1 MSGLINK
8 ILQFM
13 NGEQEEHEEMTDEKE
28 NQYVAE
34 EDTGHLYETKN
45 NDYFFGRNKKNENK
59 IVSLHAASQI
69 KVVIVSPSHF
79 DDAQE
84 ICDHLKNKKPVIV
97 NLEDL
102 EKECAQRIID
112 FLSGALYA
120 LDGTIQKVSGAIYL
134 AAPCNVDVLNELKND
149 FKARNIFSWAK

>member
-1 MSGLINK
+1 MSGIINK

-13 NGEQEEHEEMTDEKE
+13 NGEQEELEEMTEEKDNQNTTDEDSV
-28 NQYVAE
+28 YV
-34 EDTGHLYETKN
+34 YEPKS
-45 NDYFFGRNKKNENK
+45 NDYFFGKSKKNENK
-59 IVSLHAASQI
+59 IVNLHAASHI
-69 KVVIVSPSHF
+69 KVVIVSPSDF

-97 NLEDL
+97 NLEEL
-102 EKECAQRIID
+102 EKNCAQRIID
-112 FLSGALYA
+112 FLSGSLYA

-149 FKARNIFSWAK
+149 FKTKNIFSWAK